1 MADTESLIAGA
12 ENYISSLTDD
22 EFADLVTRTREPAEE
37 EKPGQSKAPATG
49 SVAKGAERFA
59 SRRAGK

>member
-12 ENYISSLTDD
+12 EQYIASLSDT
-22 EFADLVTRTREPAEE
+22 EFDQLLARTREPAEE
-37 EKPGQSKAPATG
+37 EQAPQDKAPATG

-59 SRRAGK
+59 SRRGGK